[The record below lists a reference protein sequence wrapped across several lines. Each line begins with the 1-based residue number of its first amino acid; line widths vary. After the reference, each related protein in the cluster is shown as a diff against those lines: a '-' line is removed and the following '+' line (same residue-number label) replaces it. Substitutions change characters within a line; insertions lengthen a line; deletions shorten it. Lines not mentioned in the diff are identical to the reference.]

1 MAANDDIC
9 KELSEAGGVAT
20 VLAQLEGAAA
30 GGPPELARAAA
41 GCLRQLAN
49 NDGIKAA
56 LAEQGALGTLV
67 RWVHW
72 SGGRHWGHWS
82 GGCTGQVGTGHT
94 GQVGASSLVGWLHFR
109 SSRSTALGGEAA
121 PGMEGGGWERV
132 EGGAGHTCDIN
143 MGRRTGVR
151 RSVWWGEAQRAEAE
165 AAELDRRDRR
175 RGNWYTTWGCR
186 LAAAPPGGGGG
197 GACGVFATVRTSAV
211 RMP

>member
-82 GGCTGQVGTGHT
+82 GGCQ
-94 GQVGASSLVGWLHFR
+94 QFGWLVTL
-109 SSRSTALGGEAA
+109 SVIPVNCTGWGGG
-121 PGMEGGGWERV
+121 PGMEGGGWEGV
-132 EGGAGHTCDIN
+132 EKGAGHTCE
-143 MGRRTGVR
+143 RQ
-151 RSVWWGEAQRAEAE
+151 WGGEQ
-165 AAELDRRDRR
+165 
-175 RGNWYTTWGCR
+175 
-186 LAAAPPGGGGG
+186 
-197 GACGVFATVRTSAV
+197 V
-211 RMP
+211 